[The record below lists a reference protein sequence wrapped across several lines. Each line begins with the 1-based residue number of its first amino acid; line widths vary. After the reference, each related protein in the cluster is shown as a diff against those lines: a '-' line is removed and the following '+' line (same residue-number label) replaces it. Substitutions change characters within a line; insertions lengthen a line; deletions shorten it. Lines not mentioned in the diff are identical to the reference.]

1 MSIKPYPKRK
11 AVICNGNKGVYIV
24 DRQVICCL
32 CDQCS
37 AEAKSRGLEEL
48 ELSPTDFERHSGVQ
62 SGQNLFVL
70 SLHSILPETTTGLIF
85 PYIADVL

>member
-1 MSIKPYPKRK
+1 MRPYPKRK

-32 CDQCS
+32 CEQCS

-48 ELSPTDFERHSGVQ
+48 ELSPTDFERHSG
-62 SGQNLFVL
+62 
-70 SLHSILPETTTGLIF
+70 
-85 PYIADVL
+85 